1 MPGQGLPSLLSL
13 HSSDSPRD
21 APVTSNDE
29 SDENPRPGERGRGHE
44 QVSEVPR
51 HRPNLDGR
59 NPDVMY
65 DLQWDTKD
73 IIAFDPPASPNGE
86 PSPVDPRM
94 LELLRSEIESPTT
107 ENGVA
112 HVASGVRQP
121 KTNAPLPER
130 LAYVLES
137 IHRSGFDGP
146 ESVISDY
153 YTSDFRLFPRLASSQ
168 HLSRN
173 RKLPGILSDLRTSAP
188 SWTEWEAQGYKGEI
202 IRSAESILA
211 AERKKLVAST
221 TLQQFIDKHEKCDG
235 PENGK
240 EDEGL
245 QAAFII
251 AIFQREVRFL
261 GKRLSRKKNFS

>member
-1 MPGQGLPSLLSL
+1 
-13 HSSDSPRD
+13 
-21 APVTSNDE
+21 
-29 SDENPRPGERGRGHE
+29 
-44 QVSEVPR
+44 
-51 HRPNLDGR
+51 
-59 NPDVMY
+59 MY

-73 IIAFDPPASPNGE
+73 IAFDPPASPNVE
-86 PSPVDPRM
+86 SSPVDPRM
-94 LELLRSEIESPTT
+94 LELLRSEIEPPTT

-112 HVASGVRQP
+112 HVESGVRQP

-130 LAYVLES
+130 LEYVLES

-153 YTSDFRLFPRLASSQ
+153 YTSDFRLFSRLASSQ

-173 RKLPGILSDLRTSAP
+173 RKLPGILSNLRTSA
-188 SWTEWEAQGYKGEI
+188 SYWTEWEAQGYKGEI
-202 IRSAESILA
+202 IRSAENILA

-251 AIFQREVRFL
+251 AIFQREVSFL
-261 GKRLSRKKNFS
+261 GKGSARKEKVL